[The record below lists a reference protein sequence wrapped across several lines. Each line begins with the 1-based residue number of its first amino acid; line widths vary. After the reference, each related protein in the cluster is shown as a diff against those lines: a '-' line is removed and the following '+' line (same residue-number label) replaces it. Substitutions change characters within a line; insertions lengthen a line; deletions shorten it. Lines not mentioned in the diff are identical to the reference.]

1 MLISLNCFS
10 FQKLIFYKRLL
21 AFLQKAFRRTSEG
34 TLAGPDAERDKV
46 DSVEILLSEI
56 ILPPFLLQGY
66 LAHKKVTPP
75 RTLQ

>member
-1 MLISLNCFS
+1 
-10 FQKLIFYKRLL
+10 
-21 AFLQKAFRRTSEG
+21 
-34 TLAGPDAERDKV
+34 LAGPDAERDKV